1 MTQTAPAKFQSPR
14 SIPTYPTL
22 TSCGATLDTSDGR
35 LRPLRRSDDAAG
47 DPAELRRRMDADGYL
62 YLPEYLD
69 RDQVLAARAEV
80 LARLADAGHLAPG
93 TNPAAAIAN
102 PSTKVKFAP
111 ELAKHNQPLE
121 TLLYDGRM
129 IAFYEGLLGGDIRHF
144 DFTWLRAVSPG
155 RGTAP
160 HGDAVFMNRG
170 TQRLYTAWVPLGD
183 VDFTL
188 GGLMILGKSHR
199 LEELKEAY
207 LTKDVDAFCENE
219 ADAELFRTGE
229 KWWGGA
235 LSEDPAALQRQLG
248 LPWSTAEYRAGD
260 LLTFSI
266 LTIHCSLD
274 NHSDRIRLSS
284 DSRYQLASD
293 PIDERW
299 IGDDPIGH
307 GPDAK
312 RGMIC

>member
-1 MTQTAPAKFQSPR
+1 MTQIAGATDHSAPPL
-14 SIPTYPTL
+14 PDYPAL
-22 TSCGATLDTSDGR
+22 TSCGVTLDTSDGR
-35 LRPLRRSDDAAG
+35 LRPLRSSADVVDE
-47 DPAELRRRMDADGYL
+47 PAELRRRMDTDGYL
-62 YLPEYLD
+62 YLPGYLD
-69 RDQVLAARAEV
+69 REQVLAARAEV
-80 LARLADAGHLAPG
+80 VARLADAGHLAPG
-93 TNPAAAIAN
+93 TEPDAAVAH
-102 PSTKVKFAP
+102 PSTNVKFAP

-129 IAFYEGLLGGDIRHF
+129 ITFFERLLGGEVRHF
-144 DFTWLRAVSPG
+144 DYTWLRAVSPG

-170 TQRLYTAWVPLGD
+170 TTRLYTAWVPLGD

-207 LTKDVDAFCENE
+207 LARDVDAFCENE
-219 ADAELFRTGE
+219 ADAALLRTGE
-229 KWWGGA
+229 KWWNGS
-235 LSEDPAALQRQLG
+235 LSEDPAALQRQIG
-248 LPWSTAEYRAGD
+248 LPWLTAEFRAGD

-266 LTIHCSLD
+266 QTIHCSLD

-284 DSRYQLASD
+284 DSRYQLASE

>member
-1 MTQTAPAKFQSPR
+1 MTQTAPSKDQSPR
-14 SIPTYPTL
+14 LIPIYPTL
-22 TSCGATLDTSDGR
+22 TSCGVTLDTSDGR

-62 YLPEYLD
+62 YLPGYLD

-80 LARLADAGHLAPG
+80 LARLAAAGHLAPG
-93 TNPAAAIAN
+93 TDPAAAIAN

-121 TLLYDGRM
+121 TLHDGRM

-170 TQRLYTAWVPLGD
+170 TPRLYTAWVPLGD

-199 LEELKEAY
+199 LEELKGAY
-207 LTKDVDAFCENE
+207 LSKMSTPSARTKPTPSYSAL
-219 ADAELFRTGE
+219 ARSWRRRTLRG
-229 KWWGGA
+229 
-235 LSEDPAALQRQLG
+235 SRRPAAPARSS
-248 LPWSTAEYRAGD
+248 WSTADTAPA
-260 LLTFSI
+260 TS
-266 LTIHCSLD
+266 
-274 NHSDRIRLSS
+274 
-284 DSRYQLASD
+284 
-293 PIDERW
+293 
-299 IGDDPIGH
+299 
-307 GPDAK
+307 
-312 RGMIC
+312 

>member
-1 MTQTAPAKFQSPR
+1 MTQTASATDLLPSQFPS
-14 SIPTYPTL
+14 YPPL
-22 TSCGATLDTSDGR
+22 TSCGVSLDTADGR
-35 LRPLRRSDDAAG
+35 LRPLRSSSDAAD
-47 DPAELRRRMDADGYL
+47 DPDELRRRMESDGYL
-62 YLPEYLD
+62 YLPSYLD

-80 LARLADAGHLAPG
+80 AARLADAGHLAPG
-93 TNPAAAIAN
+93 TAPAEAIAN
-102 PSTKVKFAP
+102 LATNVKFAP
-111 ELAKHNQPLE
+111 ELAKQNQPLE
-121 TLLYDGRM
+121 TLLYEGRM
-129 IAFYEGLLGGDIRHF
+129 IAFFERFLGGPVRHF
-144 DFTWLRAVSPG
+144 DYTWLRAVSPG

-170 TQRLYTAWVPLGD
+170 TPRLYTAWVPLGD
-183 VDFTL
+183 VDYTL
-188 GGLMILGKSHR
+188 GGLMVLGKSHR
-199 LEELKEAY
+199 LEELKQAY
-207 LTKDVDAFCENE
+207 LSKDVDAFCENE
-219 ADAELFRTGE
+219 ADAALFRTGE
-229 KWWGGA
+229 KWWNGA

-248 LPWSTAEYRAGD
+248 LPWLTTEFRAGD

-266 LTIHCSLD
+266 QTIHCSLD